1 MARNCGRGL
10 SCGQAKLSS
19 KFVNLQSH
27 QLTHHWR
34 HTNSNTILKII
45 SIYSTPSSRLLREVS
60 QWKVLQV
67 FGLCVTTRG
76 WLWRYHQHTH
86 RWRDVHTYRY
96 HLAQRVIKRHVLDF
110 EPRAKSYNVT
120 EGRPLVITLS
130 TLTSTL
136 RVSLSLGFN
145 QNNCWP
151 TTPQNVRLGNVVE
164 QKFAPC
170 PVPFPT
176 MTMH

>member
-1 MARNCGRGL
+1 MWSWMARNCGRGL

-76 WLWRYHQHTH
+76 MLVVTIPPTHTQVTWCTH
-86 RWRDVHTYRY
+86 ISISPSSTCDKTSCIGLRAESKIIQRNRRTPSCDYFVHTYFHFTRFFISWI
-96 HLAQRVIKRHVLDF
+96 QSK
-110 EPRAKSYNVT
+110 
-120 EGRPLVITLS
+120 
-130 TLTSTL
+130 
-136 RVSLSLGFN
+136 
-145 QNNCWP
+145 
-151 TTPQNVRLGNVVE
+151 
-164 QKFAPC
+164 
-170 PVPFPT
+170 
-176 MTMH
+176 